1 MTDPN
6 QTTET
11 LPKGT
16 FPPCHLC
23 RAPPCFPL
31 SLSSCLN
38 LSLWSET
45 RGGIPQVERGHPHKQ
60 REMERHLCSCL
71 SSDPNPSALA
81 LLGDFLELLEP
92 GLSQH
97 RGTAPKLSPT
107 RHQAG
112 NSLLSSSTC
121 WDDTRADPGLSWV
134 LGQVGCCAWE
144 TVPCFGAVCS
154 QRASRQSQPVLG
166 RPKWPGQPPQ
176 RCQGSGGSS
185 QNPPTRAGDGPVGS
199 ATWIL
204 HPRSGQRVL
213 VAPWA
218 ELNFAF
224 CGPVS
229 NQRSGKPVNFSS
241 PWGSRQLGP

>member
-1 MTDPN
+1 MPL
-6 QTTET
+6 QR
-11 LPKGT
+11 PKPQCPGSLGGYFGAGGAWPQSASQDSPEAVSHQASGWE
-16 FPPCHLC
+16 FPAQQLC
-23 RAPPCFPL
+23 R
-31 SLSSCLN
+31 
-38 LSLWSET
+38 
-45 RGGIPQVERGHPHKQ
+45 G
-60 REMERHLCSCL
+60 
-71 SSDPNPSALA
+71 
-81 LLGDFLELLEP
+81 
-92 GLSQH
+92 
-97 RGTAPKLSPT
+97 
-107 RHQAG
+107 
-112 NSLLSSSTC
+112 STC

-144 TVPCFGAVCS
+144 AVPCFGAVCS

-176 RCQGSGGSS
+176 QCQGSGGSS